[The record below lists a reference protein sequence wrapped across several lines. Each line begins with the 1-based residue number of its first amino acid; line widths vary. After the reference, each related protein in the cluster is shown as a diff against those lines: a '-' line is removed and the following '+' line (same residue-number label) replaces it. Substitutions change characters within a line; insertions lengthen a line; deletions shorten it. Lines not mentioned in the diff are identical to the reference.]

1 MILSYMMKSKN
12 SILESLEKN
21 LPVVQ
26 QENKPAVPQKLEGKV
41 VSETEEDFAYARE
54 KLKGLIDKSEDALD
68 TLINLARDA
77 EHPRAYE
84 VLSGMLKNTA
94 DITEQ
99 LLKLQKQRKDIVVPK
114 EQEGSP
120 SATTN
125 NNTIFVGSTSELQ
138 KFLRKEKNIT
148 PVENEPKQ

>member
-1 MILSYMMKSKN
+1 MNKKDIMLA
-12 SILESLEKN
+12 SLEKN
-21 LPVVQ
+21 IQVGQKESL
-26 QENKPAVPQKLEGKV
+26 PAVPQNLEGKV
-41 VSETEEDFAYARE
+41 VSQTEEDFAYARE

-114 EQEGSP
+114 DQEGSNG
-120 SATTN
+120 ATTN
-125 NNTIFVGSTSELQ
+125 NNTIFLGSTSELQ

>member
-1 MILSYMMKSKN
+1 MKSKN
-12 SILESLEKN
+12 SILESLGKN
-21 LPVVQ
+21 IPVVAEQ
-26 QENKPAVPQKLEGKV
+26 KPVVPQKLESKV
-41 VSETEEDFAYARE
+41 VSETEEDFAYARD

-114 EQEGSP
+114 EQEGNQNSG
-120 SATTN
+120 STT
-125 NNTIFVGSTSELQ
+125 NNTIFLGSTSELQ

-148 PVENEPKQ
+148 PVENESKQ

>member
-1 MILSYMMKSKN
+1 MNKKDIMLA
-12 SILESLEKN
+12 SLEKN
-21 LPVVQ
+21 IPVGQ
-26 QENKPAVPQKLEGKV
+26 KESAPAVPQNLEGKV
-41 VSETEEDFAYARE
+41 VSQTEEDFAYARE

-114 EQEGSP
+114 EQEGSNGT
-120 SATTN
+120 TTN
-125 NNTIFVGSTSELQ
+125 NNTIFLGSTSELQ